1 MRGGVNP
8 SDRWLVN
15 RSGQSRLVVCAL
27 MSDFPTL
34 SCLYAAFA
42 LPACCLF
49 SNKAGLLAVT
59 NKRRTWF
66 AMCGEY
72 MMERVRK
79 KRDGECEPGR
89 GKGWQQ
95 VVSLAVNEQY
105 RSHCVS

>member
-1 MRGGVNP
+1 
-8 SDRWLVN
+8 
-15 RSGQSRLVVCAL
+15 
-27 MSDFPTL
+27 
-34 SCLYAAFA
+34 
-42 LPACCLF
+42 
-49 SNKAGLLAVT
+49 
-59 NKRRTWF
+59 
-66 AMCGEY
+66 MCGEY